1 MVDDSAPGARLL
13 ATWLAALLVA
23 SPVAFGPTIG
33 WAQQQGDASESG
45 ESEEAKM
52 SDSTQESRSASQTPT
67 LAVLPAQAVG
77 SGIQDL
83 VPRRIGEMVRDRVS
97 ADGRLDTLPSFA
109 VMQREEA
116 TRARST
122 TAINEARKKYTSGI
136 GLIEAGEYQR
146 AADTL
151 QEAVDLLR
159 ANVADLQN
167 FDVLADA
174 TAKLAWAY
182 YEAGYDFDARSYIK
196 EYAHLRPDASLDQDE
211 FPAELKKIFEEEVK
225 KVREA
230 GTSTL
235 TIEANEEGA
244 TVYVDGVEEGKTPAT
259 VDVRF
264 GAHYLVVRGDKGRWT
279 SQILVRGRGTRET
292 YEATLSQPERAEVEE
307 EPAYFTQL
315 LSGIADGVFGAEL
328 GPELT
333 EFVDQSGADDVA
345 WMTMQQRD
353 GEFRA
358 IPFVY
363 SADED
368 LYLRGETVTFDVELS
383 NLRLGVE
390 ELGKQ
395 IVDMT
400 LNTPTD
406 RAFQRV
412 DLTADPEADA
422 RAEADTKE
430 TAQEESGQQAATDQ
444 TDDEEIVKQ
453 ADDRSDT
460 EEPAAESVQPPPP
473 IEDDEKDGQA
483 GKWILVG
490 LGSAAVTAGL
500 VVGGVFL
507 FGGNNPDGFQTEVS
521 W

>member
-23 SPVAFGPTIG
+23 SPVAFGPTTG
-33 WAQQQGDASESG
+33 WAQQQGDASEAG
-45 ESEEAKM
+45 ASEGAQTSEPSQA
-52 SDSTQESRSASQTPT
+52 SSEASQTPT

-77 SGIQDL
+77 SGIQEL

-97 ADGRLDTLPSFA
+97 GDGRLDTLPSFA

-116 TRARST
+116 TRVRST

-211 FPAELKKIFEEEVK
+211 FPPELKTIFEEEVN

-235 TIEANEEGA
+235 TIEANQEGA
-244 TVYVDGVEEGKTPAT
+244 TVYVDGVEKGKTPAT

-264 GAHYLVVRGDKGRWT
+264 GAHYLVVKGEKGRWT
-279 SQILVRGRGTRET
+279 SQILVRGRDTRET
-292 YEATLSQPERAEVEE
+292 YEATLSQPERVEVEE

-315 LSGIADGVFGAEL
+315 LSGIADGIFGAEL
-328 GPELT
+328 GPELA
-333 EFVDQSGADDVA
+333 EFVEQSGADDVA

-368 LYLRGETVTFDVELS
+368 LYLRGDTVTFDLELS
-383 NLRLGVE
+383 NLRLGVD

-395 IVDMT
+395 IVEMT

-412 DLTADPEADA
+412 DLTQEPEADA
-422 RAEADTKE
+422 RAEADPKE
-430 TAQEESGQQAATDQ
+430 EAPGQ
-444 TDDEEIVKQ
+444 TDDQQIEEQ
-453 ADDRSDT
+453 AEEPSDT

-473 IEDDEKDGQA
+473 IEDDEKDGKA

-490 LGSAAVTAGL
+490 VGSAALTAGL
-500 VVGGVFL
+500 VIGGVFL